1 MDWFVICFKRARL
14 LVLASAFL
22 SPVVNAQAVLT
33 LWPTTCV
40 TLQEGRQC
48 HAQVQIQWQ
57 LEQTA
62 AVCLYLDEKLLQCW
76 AEASAGEWQWSF
88 ADTRTR
94 SLSLRK
100 VLPDGHP
107 AEILATGKVEV
118 SWVQD
123 THKKRLW
130 RRF

>member
-1 MDWFVICFKRARL
+1 MAWFVICFKRAWL
-14 LVLASAFL
+14 FGLASAFL
-22 SPVVNAQAVLT
+22 SSVVHAQTALT

-57 LEQTA
+57 LQQAE
-62 AVCLYLDEKLLQCW
+62 AVCLYLDEQLLQCW
-76 AEASAGEWQWSF
+76 AEASRGEWQWSF

-94 SLSLRK
+94 LLSLRRM
-100 VLPDGHP
+100 LPDGVP
-107 AEILATGKVEV
+107 AETLATGKVEV